1 LLPAAE
7 QARLGWM
14 GWLIAAAPAGL
25 LLLAGS
31 ALAVFALNPR
41 SLTRASSVVRRTQE
55 QSLGRLSRHELTSL
69 VAVGVF
75 IAGLLLQPVLR
86 LDIAV
91 VGLASLLVAIGG
103 GALDRQTFRSGIDW
117 ATLILF
123 GLLLGAGGVLRSGGV
138 DRWIADLITPMA
150 RPLGH
155 HTYVVLLLTLLV
167 ICVRLVLP
175 MVPAGF
181 LLLVTLVP
189 AAPQLGLSGWVV
201 GFVVSVLVL
210 TWVLPRQ
217 YEVLRMVRELTD
229 GELFSDRQALAMGV
243 AITVIAS
250 LAMLIC
256 VPYWRAI
263 GAL

>member
-1 LLPAAE
+1 M
-7 QARLGWM
+7 R
-14 GWLIAAAPAGL
+14 
-25 LLLAGS
+25 
-31 ALAVFALNPR
+31 
-41 SLTRASSVVRRTQE
+41 
-55 QSLGRLSRHELTSL
+55 
-69 VAVGVF
+69 VA
-75 IAGLLLQPVLR
+75 
-86 LDIAV
+86 IAV
-91 VGLASLLVAIGG
+91 IGAVALLVTAGG
-103 GALDRQTFRSGIDW
+103 GALERQTFRTGIDW
-117 ATLILF
+117 ATLVLF
-123 GLLLGAGGVLRSGGV
+123 GVLLGAGAVLRSGGV
-138 DRWIADLITPMA
+138 DRWIADLIVAITRSFGQPA
-150 RPLGH
+150 
-155 HTYVVLLLTLLV
+155 LV
-167 ICVRLVLP
+167 ILIVALFGMALRLVLP

-181 LLLVTLVP
+181 LLLITLVA